1 MTTSWDPPTA
11 HALVLEVAATDPRAE
26 STPGFGVRLGW
37 TFHVVPFQ
45 CSMRVLSN
53 VLSLRRPTAQALV
66 GDVAATPISK
76 LLASGFGLAWTFHA
90 VPFQCSIRVW
100 TELTPVS
107 GSGPLEE

>member
-1 MTTSWDPPTA
+1 
-11 HALVLEVAATDPRAE
+11 
-26 STPGFGVRLGW
+26 
-37 TFHVVPFQ
+37 
-45 CSMRVLSN
+45 MRVSSN

-100 TELTPVS
+100 TELIPVT
-107 GSGPLEE
+107 GSGPLEEEPTAHALPRDSTVTPERSLSEAPGLGGCFGRQ